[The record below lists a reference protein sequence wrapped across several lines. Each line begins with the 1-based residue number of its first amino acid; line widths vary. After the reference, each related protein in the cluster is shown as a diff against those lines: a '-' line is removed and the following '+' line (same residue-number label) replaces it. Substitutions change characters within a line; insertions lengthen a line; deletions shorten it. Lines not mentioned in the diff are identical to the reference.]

1 METKLCHPESL
12 RTGRG
17 SGEMTSQTAE
27 LPSLGCDRI
36 LNKCSFLNSY
46 TSMRYCSVRVRRS
59 PFYHCVEPG
68 SVLSAG
74 KEQQKCIRQEQHL
87 LEARIT
93 SLKKRLITDLR
104 VSSVQC
110 GLPSPAESS
119 FTPESCRSLV
129 LRSSSFRREE
139 LELRTEARASQ
150 HLSDR

>member
-1 METKLCHPESL
+1 M
-12 RTGRG
+12 
-17 SGEMTSQTAE
+17 
-27 LPSLGCDRI
+27 
-36 LNKCSFLNSY
+36 
-46 TSMRYCSVRVRRS
+46 
-59 PFYHCVEPG
+59 
-68 SVLSAG
+68 
-74 KEQQKCIRQEQHL
+74 RQEQHL

-129 LRSSSFRREE
+129 LRSSFFRLEE

-150 HLSDR
+150 HSSDR